1 MSTLLVAVAGALVAG
16 GLLALVAGL
25 AARPVP
31 PARPRRSS
39 ARRARMSPRTRML
52 AGVGLGIGGLVAVLT
67 GWVIAVVIVP
77 LALAGI
83 PVLLAAPPAQREV
96 QRLEAM
102 EEWVRTVA
110 GTLGVG
116 VGLEQALLRSLRS
129 TPEPIKPEVTRLA
142 GRLRARWSTEDALR
156 AFADDL
162 DDPTGDLIAANLALG
177 ARRRGGGLATVLA
190 ALAQSVG
197 EDVRARREI
206 ESDRA
211 KPRANARLI
220 TGITLSVLV
229 FLTLSGDYIAPYGTP
244 IGQVLLGAY
253 LAMYVGMLIWLRTMA
268 RGKPMPR
275 FIGDPRQFAKTEAG
289 FVGNP
294 RGGRP

>member
-1 MSTLLVAVAGALVAG
+1 MSTVLVAVAGALVAG

-25 AARPVP
+25 VARPVP
-31 PARPRRSS
+31 PARPQRAST
-39 ARRARMSPRTRML
+39 RRARLSPRTRML
-52 AGVGLGIGGLVAVLT
+52 AGIGLGIGVLVAVLT
-67 GWVIAVVIVP
+67 GWVIALVIAP

-110 GTLGVG
+110 GTLGAG

-142 GRLRARWSTEDALR
+142 GRLRARWATEDALR

-177 ARRRGGGLATVLA
+177 ARRRGGGLATVLG

-211 KPRANARLI
+211 KPRSNARLI

-229 FLTLSGDYIAPYGTP
+229 FLSLSGNYIAPYGTP
-244 IGQVLLGAY
+244 IGQVLLGTF
-253 LAMYVGMLIWLRTMA
+253 LAMYVGMLIWLRKMA
-268 RGKPMPR
+268 QGKPMPR
-275 FIGDPRQFAKTEAG
+275 FIGTSVRERAA
-289 FVGNP
+289 
-294 RGGRP
+294 

>member
-1 MSTLLVAVAGALVAG
+1 MSTLIAAAAGALVTG
-16 GLLALVAGL
+16 GVLAVVAGSVR
-25 AARPVP
+25 RPTP
-31 PARPRRSS
+31 PPSPRRASS
-39 ARRARMSPRTRML
+39 GRARLSSRTRRL
-52 AGVGLGIGGLVAVLT
+52 LGVGLGVGGVIAVLT

-83 PVLLAAPPAQREV
+83 PVLLAAPSAQREI

-110 GTLGVG
+110 GALGAG

-162 DDPTGDLIAANLALG
+162 NDPTGDLIAANLTLG
-177 ARRRGGGLATVLA
+177 ARRRGGGLASVLS
-190 ALAQSVG
+190 ALAESVKQ
-197 EDVRARREI
+197 DVLARREI

-211 KPRANARLI
+211 KPRGNVRII
-220 TGITLSVLV
+220 TITTLSVMG
-229 FLTLSGDYIAPYGTP
+229 FLSLSSNYIAPYETP
-244 IGQVLLGAY
+244 IGQVLLATL
-253 LAMYVGMLIWLRTMA
+253 LAMYVGLLIWLRKMA
-268 RGKPMPR
+268 ANKPMPR
-275 FIGDPRQFAKTEAG
+275 FIGTSVAQGAS
-289 FVGNP
+289 
-294 RGGRP
+294 

>member
-1 MSTLLVAVAGALVAG
+1 M
-16 GLLALVAGL
+16 AGL
-25 AARPVP
+25 AVRPVP
-31 PARPRRSS
+31 PARPRRAST
-39 ARRARMSPRTRML
+39 RRGRLSPRTRML
-52 AGVGLGIGGLVAVLT
+52 AGVGLGIGALVAVLT
-67 GWVIAVVIVP
+67 GWVIALAVAP
-77 LALAGI
+77 LALAGV

-96 QRLEAM
+96 ARLEAM

-110 GTLGVG
+110 GTLGAG

-129 TPEPIKPEVTRLA
+129 TPGPIKPEVTRLA
-142 GRLRARWSTEDALR
+142 GRLRARWATEDALR

-177 ARRRGGGLATVLA
+177 ARRRGGGLATVLG

-229 FLTLSGDYIAPYGTP
+229 FLSLSGSYIAPYGTP
-244 IGQVLLGAY
+244 VGQVLLGTF

-275 FIGDPRQFAKTEAG
+275 FIGTSVRERAA
-289 FVGNP
+289 
-294 RGGRP
+294 

>member
-16 GLLALVAGL
+16 GLITVALGLMALPVA
-25 AARPVP
+25 
-31 PARPRRSS
+31 PARPQRPGTRRL
-39 ARRARMSPRTRML
+39 RVSPRTRVM
-52 AGVGLGIGGLVAVLT
+52 LGIGLGVGVLVAVLT
-67 GWVIAVVIVP
+67 GWLIALAILP

-102 EEWVRTVA
+102 EEWVRTVS
-110 GTLGVG
+110 GTLGAG

-129 TPEPIKPEVTRLA
+129 TPEPIRPEVTRLA
-142 GRLRARWSTEDALR
+142 GRLRARWATEDALR

-162 DDPTGDLIAANLALG
+162 DDSTGDLIAANLALG
-177 ARRRGGGLATVLA
+177 ARRRGGGLATVLG
-190 ALAQSVG
+190 ALAESVS

-220 TGITLSVLV
+220 TGITLVVLA
-229 FLTLSGDYIAPYGTP
+229 FLSLSGDYIAPYGTP
-244 IGQVLLGAY
+244 IGQVLLGTY
-253 LAMYVGMLIWLRTMA
+253 LSMYVGMLLWLRTMA
-268 RGKPMPR
+268 HGKAMPR
-275 FIGDPRQFAKTEAG
+275 FIGTSVRQSAA
-289 FVGNP
+289 
-294 RGGRP
+294 

>member
-1 MSTLLVAVAGALVAG
+1 MNTFLAALAGALIIG
-16 GLLALVAGL
+16 GLLAVTAGSL
-25 AARPVP
+25 RRPTS
-31 PARPRRSS
+31 PARPRRAS
-39 ARRARMSPRTRML
+39 AGRARLSPRTRML
-52 AGVGLGIGGLVAVLT
+52 LVVGLGAGALIAVLT
-67 GWVIAVVIVP
+67 GWVIAVVVIP

-83 PVLLAAPPAQREV
+83 PVLLSAPPAQREI

-110 GTLGVG
+110 GALGAG

-129 TPEPIKPEVTRLA
+129 TPEPIKAEVTRLA

-162 DDPTGDLIAANLALG
+162 DDPTGDLIAANLTLG
-177 ARRRGGGLATVLA
+177 ARRRGGGLATVLS
-190 ALAQSVG
+190 ALAESVG

-220 TGITLSVLV
+220 TGITLVVLV
-229 FLTLSGDYIAPYGTP
+229 FLSLSGDYIAPYKSP
-244 IGQVLLGAY
+244 IGQVLLGTL

-275 FIGDPRQFAKTEAG
+275 FIGTSIAQG
-289 FVGNP
+289 SS
-294 RGGRP
+294 

>member
-25 AARPVP
+25 VARPVP
-31 PARPRRSS
+31 PARPQRSS
-39 ARRARMSPRTRML
+39 TRRARLSPRTRML
-52 AGVGLGIGGLVAVLT
+52 AGIGLGIGVLVAVLT
-67 GWVIAVVIVP
+67 GWVIALVIAP

-110 GTLGVG
+110 GTLGAG

-142 GRLRARWSTEDALR
+142 GRLRARWATEDALR

-177 ARRRGGGLATVLA
+177 ARRRGGGLATVLG

-211 KPRANARLI
+211 KPRSNARLI
-220 TGITLSVLV
+220 TGITLAVLV
-229 FLTLSGDYIAPYGTP
+229 FLSLSGNYIAPYGTP
-244 IGQVLLGAY
+244 IGQVLLGTF
-253 LAMYVGMLIWLRTMA
+253 LAMYVGMLIWLRKMA
-268 RGKPMPR
+268 QGKPMPR
-275 FIGDPRQFAKTEAG
+275 FIGTSVR
-289 FVGNP
+289 
-294 RGGRP
+294 RGAA

>member
-25 AARPVP
+25 AARPVH
-31 PARPRRSS
+31 PARPRRTST
-39 ARRARMSPRTRML
+39 RRARMSPRTRML
-52 AGVGLGIGGLVAVLT
+52 AGVGLSIGGLVAVLT
-67 GWVIAVVIVP
+67 GWVIALVIAP

-110 GTLGVG
+110 GTLGAG

-142 GRLRARWSTEDALR
+142 GRLRARWATEDALR

-177 ARRRGGGLATVLA
+177 ARRRGGGLATVLG

-211 KPRANARLI
+211 KPRSNARLI

-229 FLTLSGDYIAPYGTP
+229 FLSLSGNYIAPYGTP
-244 IGQVLLGAY
+244 IGQVLLGTF

-275 FIGDPRQFAKTEAG
+275 FIGTSVRERAA
-289 FVGNP
+289 
-294 RGGRP
+294 

>member
-1 MSTLLVAVAGALVAG
+1 MSTVLVAVAGALVAG
-16 GLLALVAGL
+16 GLLALGAGL

-31 PARPRRSS
+31 PARPRRAST
-39 ARRARMSPRTRML
+39 RRARLSPRTRML
-52 AGVGLGIGGLVAVLT
+52 AGVGLGIGALVAVLT
-67 GWVIAVVIVP
+67 GWVIALVIAP

-110 GTLGVG
+110 GTLGAG

-142 GRLRARWSTEDALR
+142 GRLRARWATEDALR

-177 ARRRGGGLATVLA
+177 ARRRGGGLATVLG

-220 TGITLSVLV
+220 TGITLAVLA
-229 FLTLSGDYIAPYGTP
+229 FLALSGDYIAPYGSP
-244 IGQVLLGAY
+244 VGQVLLGLF

-275 FIGDPRQFAKTEAG
+275 FIGATVREAAA
-289 FVGNP
+289 
-294 RGGRP
+294 

>member
-1 MSTLLVAVAGALVAG
+1 MSTLLVAIAGALITG

-31 PARPRRSS
+31 PARPRRTS

-52 AGVGLGIGGLVAVLT
+52 AGIGLGIGGLVAVLT
-67 GWVIAVVIVP
+67 GWVIALAIVP

-110 GTLGVG
+110 GTLGAG

-129 TPEPIKPEVTRLA
+129 TPDLIKPEVTRLT

-177 ARRRGGGLATVLA
+177 ARRRGGGLATVLG

-220 TGITLSVLV
+220 TGITLGVLV
-229 FLTLSGDYIAPYGTP
+229 FLSLSGNYIAPYGTP
-244 IGQVLLGAY
+244 IGQVLLGTF
-253 LAMYVGMLIWLRTMA
+253 LAMYVGMLIWLRKMA
-268 RGKPMPR
+268 QGKPMPR
-275 FIGDPRQFAKTEAG
+275 FIGTSVRERAA
-289 FVGNP
+289 
-294 RGGRP
+294 

>member
-16 GLLALVAGL
+16 GLIALVAGL
-25 AARPVP
+25 VARPVA
-31 PARPRRSS
+31 PARPRRTST
-39 ARRARMSPRTRML
+39 RPPRLSPRTRTL
-52 AGVGLGIGGLVAVLT
+52 AGVGLGIGVLVAVLT
-67 GWVIAVVIVP
+67 GWVIAVVVLP
-77 LALAGI
+77 LAVAGV
-83 PVLLAAPPAQREV
+83 PVLLAAPPAHREV
-96 QRLEAM
+96 ARLEAM

-110 GTLGVG
+110 GTLGAG
-116 VGLEQALLRSLRS
+116 VGLEQALQRSLRS

-142 GRLRARWSTEDALR
+142 ARLRARWATEAALR

-177 ARRRGGGLATVLA
+177 ARRRGGGLVTVLG

-220 TGITLSVLV
+220 TGITLVVLG
-229 FLTLSGDYIAPYGTP
+229 FLALSGDYIAPYGTP
-244 IGQVLLGAY
+244 IGQALLGTF
-253 LAMYVGMLIWLRTMA
+253 LALYVGMLIWLRTMA
-268 RGKPMPR
+268 RGKAMPR
-275 FIGDPRQFAKTEAG
+275 FIGTSVREGAP
-289 FVGNP
+289 
-294 RGGRP
+294 

>member
-1 MSTLLVAVAGALVAG
+1 
-16 GLLALVAGL
+16 
-25 AARPVP
+25 
-31 PARPRRSS
+31 
-39 ARRARMSPRTRML
+39 MSPRTRML
-52 AGVGLGIGGLVAVLT
+52 AGIGLGIGALVAVLT
-67 GWVIAVVIVP
+67 GWVIALAVAP

-110 GTLGVG
+110 GTLGAG

-142 GRLRARWSTEDALR
+142 GRLRARWATEDALR

-162 DDPTGDLIAANLALG
+162 DDPTGDLVAANLSLG
-177 ARRRGGGLATVLA
+177 ARRRGGGLATVLG

-211 KPRANARLI
+211 KPRSNARLI

-229 FLTLSGDYIAPYGTP
+229 FLSLSGNYIAPYGTP
-244 IGQVLLGAY
+244 IGQVLLGTF
-253 LAMYVGMLIWLRTMA
+253 LALYVGMLIWLRTMA

-275 FIGDPRQFAKTEAG
+275 FIGTSVRERAA
-289 FVGNP
+289 
-294 RGGRP
+294 

>member
-1 MSTLLVAVAGALVAG
+1 HRRTGRDQGMRTLLVAVSGALMTG
-16 GLLALVAGL
+16 GLLAIIAGVL
-25 AARPVP
+25 RRPVP
-31 PARPRRSS
+31 PARPRRGS
-39 ARRARMSPRTRML
+39 ARRARLTPRTRML
-52 AGVGLGIGGLVAVLT
+52 LSIGLGVGALVAVLT

-83 PVLLAAPPAQREV
+83 PVLLAAPPAQREI

-110 GTLGVG
+110 GTLGAG

-162 DDPTGDLIAANLALG
+162 NDPTGDLIAANLTLG
-177 ARRRGGGLATVLA
+177 ARRRGGGLASVLS
-190 ALAQSVG
+190 ALAESVKQ
-197 EDVRARREI
+197 DVLARREI

-211 KPRANARLI
+211 KPRGNVRII
-220 TGITLSVLV
+220 TVTTLSV
-229 FLTLSGDYIAPYGTP
+229 
-244 IGQVLLGAY
+244 
-253 LAMYVGMLIWLRTMA
+253 M
-268 RGKPMPR
+268 
-275 FIGDPRQFAKTEAG
+275 
-289 FVGNP
+289 
-294 RGGRP
+294 

>member
-31 PARPRRSS
+31 PARPQRSS
-39 ARRARMSPRTRML
+39 TRRLRRMSPRTRML
-52 AGVGLGIGGLVAVLT
+52 AGAGLGIGALLAVLT
-67 GWVIAVVIVP
+67 GWVIAVVIAP

-110 GTLGVG
+110 GTLGAG

-142 GRLRARWSTEDALR
+142 GRLRARWGTEDALR

-177 ARRRGGGLATVLA
+177 ARRRGGGLATVLG

-229 FLTLSGDYIAPYGTP
+229 FLSLSGDYIAPYGTP
-244 IGQVLLGAY
+244 IGQVLLGTF
-253 LAMYVGMLIWLRTMA
+253 LAMYVGMLIWLRKMA
-268 RGKPMPR
+268 QGKPMPR
-275 FIGDPRQFAKTEAG
+275 FIGTSVRERAA
-289 FVGNP
+289 
-294 RGGRP
+294 

>member
-1 MSTLLVAVAGALVAG
+1 MTTLLVALAGALIAG
-16 GLLALVAGL
+16 GTLTLVLGLLA
-25 AARPVP
+25 RPAP

-39 ARRARMSPRTRML
+39 TRRTRVSPRTRML
-52 AGVGLGIGGLVAVLT
+52 LGIGLAVGAVVAVST
-67 GWVIAVVIVP
+67 GWVIAVAIVP

-96 QRLEAM
+96 ARLEAM

-110 GTLGVG
+110 GTLGAG

-129 TPEPIKPEVTRLA
+129 TPEPIKPEVTRLTA
-142 GRLRARWSTEDALR
+142 RLRARWATEDALR

-177 ARRRGGGLATVLA
+177 ARRRGGGLTTVLA
-190 ALAQSVG
+190 ALAESVG
-197 EDVRARREI
+197 QDVRARREI

-220 TGITLSVLV
+220 TGITLAVLA
-229 FLTLSGDYIAPYGTP
+229 FLALSGDYIAPYGSP
-244 IGQVLLGAY
+244 VGQVLLGLF
-253 LAMYVGMLIWLRTMA
+253 LALYAGMLIWLHTMA
-268 RGKPMPR
+268 QAKAMPR
-275 FIGDPRQFAKTEAG
+275 FIGATVREGAT
-289 FVGNP
+289 
-294 RGGRP
+294 

>member
-1 MSTLLVAVAGALVAG
+1 MSAVLAGVAGALVAG
-16 GLLALVAGL
+16 GLLALTLGVL
-25 AARPVP
+25 PRPVP
-31 PARPRRSS
+31 PARPRRTS
-39 ARRARMSPRTRML
+39 RRGVRVSRRTRLL
-52 AGVGLGIGGLVAVLT
+52 AGVGLCVGAVVAVAT
-67 GWVIAVVIVP
+67 GWVIALVVAP
-77 LALAGI
+77 LALAGV

-96 QRLEAM
+96 ARLEAM

-110 GTLGVG
+110 GTLGAG

-129 TPEPIKPEVTRLA
+129 TPEPIRGEVTRLA
-142 GRLRARWSTEDALR
+142 GRLRARWGTEDALR

-177 ARRRGGGLATVLA
+177 ARRRGGGLATVLG

-220 TGITLSVLV
+220 TGITLTVLA
-229 FLTLSGDYIAPYGTP
+229 FLSLSGNYIAPYGSP
-244 IGQVLLGAY
+244 VGQVLLATF
-253 LAMYVGMLIWLRTMA
+253 LAMYVGMLLWLRTMA
-268 RGKPMPR
+268 RGRAMPR
-275 FIGDPRQFAKTEAG
+275 FIGTTVRAG
-289 FVGNP
+289 GS
-294 RGGRP
+294 

>member
-1 MSTLLVAVAGALVAG
+1 MNTLLVAVAGALVAG

-25 AARPVP
+25 LARPVP
-31 PARPRRSS
+31 PARPQRHSTRRL
-39 ARRARMSPRTRML
+39 RMSQRTRML
-52 AGVGLGIGGLVAVLT
+52 SGVGLGLGALVAVLT
-67 GWVIAVVIVP
+67 GWVIALAIAP

-96 QRLEAM
+96 ARLEAM
-102 EEWVRTVA
+102 EEWVRTVS
-110 GTLGVG
+110 GTLGAG

-142 GRLRARWSTEDALR
+142 GRLRARWATEDALR

-177 ARRRGGGLATVLA
+177 ARRRGGGLTTVLG
-190 ALAQSVG
+190 ALAESVG

-211 KPRANARLI
+211 KPRSNARLI
-220 TGITLSVLV
+220 TGITLAVLV
-229 FLTLSGDYIAPYGTP
+229 FLSLSGDYIAPYGTP
-244 IGQVLLGAY
+244 VGQILLGTF
-253 LAMYVGMLIWLRTMA
+253 LAMYVGMLIWLRKMA
-268 RGKPMPR
+268 QGKVMPR
-275 FIGDPRQFAKTEAG
+275 FIGTSVR
-289 FVGNP
+289 
-294 RGGRP
+294 RGAT